1 MASLT
6 LKNTALILGSML
18 IGGALTAALY
28 ARLTPVDA
36 AAPAAE
42 QQRKVLFWYDPMYPN
57 TRFDKPGKSPFMDMD
72 LVPKYADEESAAA
85 GAPGVRI
92 DPTQTQNL
100 GVKTAAV
107 TRGPLRYAQTFP
119 ANISYNEYQ
128 YVIMQARAAG
138 FINKVYP
145 LTVGDKVKQGTPLLE
160 LTIPDWVEAQSE
172 YLLLQETGGTATQVE
187 GILERLRLA
196 GMPDDDIRRLKAT
209 RKIQTRF
216 TLKAPIDGVITA
228 FDLRAGMNIAKD
240 NVVAKIQGMDPV
252 WVSVAVP
259 ESIAWLIK
267 DASQFSIQV
276 PAWPGKTFRIS
287 KWTLLPSVD
296 SATRTLQLRL
306 QVNNPDEA
314 LKPGMNA
321 YLQLTSGTMIEWI
334 IRRSVANRFLV
345 MMAALFLSI
354 WGTWTIIHTPVDAL
368 PDLSDVQVIV
378 KTRYPGQAPQIVE
391 NQVTWPLTTTMLSV
405 PGART
410 VRGFSQFGDSYV
422 YVIFEDGT
430 DPYWARSRVLEY
442 LNQVQGKLPAGVSAE
457 MGPDATGVGWVFEY
471 ALVDRSG
478 KHDLAELRSLQDWF
492 LKYEL
497 KTIPNVSEVASVGG
511 VVKEYQIVVDPM
523 KLTQYGISLGEV
535 KSALDASNQ
544 EAGGSSVELAEAEY
558 MVRASGYL
566 QTLDDFKNIVLKTG
580 DNGVPVYLGDVARVQ
595 IGPEM
600 RRGIAELN
608 GEGEVAGGVVILR
621 SGKNAREVI
630 SAVKEKL
637 ASLQSSLP
645 EGVEVVTTYDR
656 SQLIDRAIDN
666 LSYKLLEEFIV
677 VALVCALFLW
687 HVRSALVAIIS
698 LPLGLCFAFIMMHFQ
713 GLNANIMSLGGIAI
727 AVGAMVDAAI
737 VMIENA
743 HKRLEEWEHQH
754 PGEKL
759 SNDTRW
765 KIITEASVE
774 VGPALFISL
783 LIITLSFIPIFTL
796 EGQEGKL
803 FGPLAFT
810 KTWSMAGAALL
821 AIVAIPILMGFWI
834 RGRIPAEN
842 SNPLNRFLIRIY
854 HPLLLKV
861 LHWPKT
867 TLLIALLSILT
878 VVWPL
883 NRVGGEFLPQINE
896 GDLLYM
902 PSTLPGISAAQ
913 AADMLQKTDKLIM
926 AVPEVAR
933 VFGKTGKAETATDS
947 APLEMV
953 ETTIQL
959 KPQDQWRPGMTM
971 EKIVD
976 ELDKTVRLPGL
987 ANLWVPPIR
996 NRIDMLSTGIKS
1008 PIGIKVSGTNLADI
1022 DAIAGQIEGVARS
1035 VPGVTSALAERLV
1048 GGRYLDIDIQR
1059 EKAARYG
1066 MTVGDVQL
1074 FVSSAIG
1081 GAMVGETV
1089 EGVERY
1095 PINIR
1100 YPQSYRDSPETLRQL
1115 PILTPLKQ
1123 QIVLGDV
1130 AEVKVVTG
1138 PSMLKTENARPTSWI
1153 YIDARDRDMVSV
1165 VHDLQQ
1171 AIGKEVKLKPGISVS
1186 YSGQFEL
1193 LERANQKLKLM
1204 VPMTLM
1210 IIFVLLYLAFR
1221 RVGEALLIITSVP
1234 FALVGGIWF
1243 LYWMGFH
1250 LSVATGTGFIA
1261 LAGVA
1266 AEFGVVMLMYLRHAI
1281 EAEPSLENPQTFS
1294 VDKLD
1299 EALYQGA
1306 VLRVRPKAMTVAV
1319 IIAGLLPILWGTGA
1333 GSEVMSRIA
1342 APMIGG
1348 MITAPLL
1355 SLFIIP
1361 AAYKL
1366 MWLYR
1371 HRGKRSQ

>member
-1 MASLT
+1 
-6 LKNTALILGSML
+6 
-18 IGGALTAALY
+18 
-28 ARLTPVDA
+28 
-36 AAPAAE
+36 
-42 QQRKVLFWYDPMYPN
+42 
-57 TRFDKPGKSPFMDMD
+57 
-72 LVPKYADEESAAA
+72 
-85 GAPGVRI
+85 
-92 DPTQTQNL
+92 
-100 GVKTAAV
+100 
-107 TRGPLRYAQTFP
+107 
-119 ANISYNEYQ
+119 
-128 YVIMQARAAG
+128 
-138 FINKVYP
+138 
-145 LTVGDKVKQGTPLLE
+145 
-160 LTIPDWVEAQSE
+160 
-172 YLLLQETGGTATQVE
+172 
-187 GILERLRLA
+187 
-196 GMPDDDIRRLKAT
+196 
-209 RKIQTRF
+209 
-216 TLKAPIDGVITA
+216 
-228 FDLRAGMNIAKD
+228 
-240 NVVAKIQGMDPV
+240 
-252 WVSVAVP
+252 
-259 ESIAWLIK
+259 
-267 DASQFSIQV
+267 
-276 PAWPGKTFRIS
+276 
-287 KWTLLPSVD
+287 
-296 SATRTLQLRL
+296 
-306 QVNNPDEA
+306 
-314 LKPGMNA
+314 
-321 YLQLTSGTMIEWI
+321 MIEWI

-405 PGART
+405 PGAKT

-630 SAVKEKL
+630 SAVKAKL

-796 EGQEGKL
+796 EGQGGKL

-834 RGRIPAEN
+834 RGRIPAES

-878 VVWPL
+878 VAWPL

-926 AVPEVAR
+926 TVPEVAR

-947 APLEMV
+947 APLE
-953 ETTIQL
+953 
-959 KPQDQWRPGMTM
+959 
-971 EKIVD
+971 
-976 ELDKTVRLPGL
+976 
-987 ANLWVPPIR
+987 
-996 NRIDMLSTGIKS
+996 
-1008 PIGIKVSGTNLADI
+1008 
-1022 DAIAGQIEGVARS
+1022 
-1035 VPGVTSALAERLV
+1035 
-1048 GGRYLDIDIQR
+1048 
-1059 EKAARYG
+1059 
-1066 MTVGDVQL
+1066 
-1074 FVSSAIG
+1074 
-1081 GAMVGETV
+1081 
-1089 EGVERY
+1089 
-1095 PINIR
+1095 
-1100 YPQSYRDSPETLRQL
+1100 
-1115 PILTPLKQ
+1115 
-1123 QIVLGDV
+1123 
-1130 AEVKVVTG
+1130 
-1138 PSMLKTENARPTSWI
+1138 
-1153 YIDARDRDMVSV
+1153 MVSV

-1193 LERANQKLKLM
+1193 LERAIQKLKLM

-1299 EALYQGA
+1299 EALYRGA